1 VDELR
6 QMDLVTFRTMGATP
20 ADQANAVVAK
30 VQALGRE
37 SLTRHAEGLN
47 AWRESPVYT
56 AYRNIG
62 LQSIQQGKPVAQVV
76 AELFR
81 DGQPTLTEAEFN
93 AVADAN
99 RRLRF

>member
-1 VDELR
+1 
-6 QMDLVTFRTMGATP
+6 MDIPTFRTLGATP

-37 SLTRHAEGLN
+37 SLTRHAEGLA
-47 AWRESPVYT
+47 AWRECPVYT
-56 AYRNIG
+56 AYRAIG
-62 LQSIQQGKPVAQVV
+62 LQSIQGGKPVAQVV

-81 DGQPTLTEAEFN
+81 DGKATLTEAEFN

-99 RRLRF
+99 RRLRL